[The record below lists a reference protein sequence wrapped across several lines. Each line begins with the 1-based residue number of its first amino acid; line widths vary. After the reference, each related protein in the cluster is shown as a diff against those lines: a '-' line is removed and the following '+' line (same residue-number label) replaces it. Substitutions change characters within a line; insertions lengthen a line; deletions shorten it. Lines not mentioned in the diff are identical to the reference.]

1 MRTFDLKPLYR
12 STIGFDRFADLFA
25 QLEAKDGSQS
35 SYPPFNIEKT
45 SDDTYRISIAA
56 AGFSEDEI
64 VIEYRQNQLVVTAKK
79 ERTDDDS
86 VFLHRGI
93 AQRGFLKKFQLADY
107 VRVTDASF
115 VDGLLHVNLRHELPE
130 ALRTRRIAI
139 SRVTNGAQSPNGA
152 VEIEG

>member
-79 ERTDDDS
+79 ERTDDES
-86 VFLHRGI
+86 VFLHG
-93 AQRGFLKKFQLADY
+93 
-107 VRVTDASF
+107 ASRSVAF
-115 VDGLLHVNLRHELPE
+115 SRSSSLPITS
-130 ALRTRRIAI
+130 A
-139 SRVTNGAQSPNGA
+139 
-152 VEIEG
+152 